1 MAGDEGG
8 QERWDSEE
16 GCKRREGGRIKK
28 GSERERK
35 NVEKGERGDG
45 EMEKWRKG
53 EMKRLKNYVKLM
65 HLIKN

>member
-1 MAGDEGG
+1 MMKGVRRDGTG
-8 QERWDSEE
+8 EE
-16 GCKRREGGRIKK
+16 GCKLREGGRIKK